1 MRDMG
6 VRRALPRSA
15 LRGTTCLVGG
25 QVANHNLVPAMST
38 HAAHRQLFREFL
50 RSGRARTR
58 ASRAPLVAHTRQLIL
73 SNSISVRGAEDMA
86 LFLKSQRTYKT
97 LLDRYN
103 PLRDLTAEEHIKAT
117 ARRVGLDMPIEHEGS
132 SSDSDTESQ

>member
-1 MRDMG
+1 
-6 VRRALPRSA
+6 
-15 LRGTTCLVGG
+15 
-25 QVANHNLVPAMST
+25 
-38 HAAHRQLFREFL
+38 
-50 RSGRARTR
+50 
-58 ASRAPLVAHTRQLIL
+58 
-73 SNSISVRGAEDMA
+73 MA